1 MRFELFELFSMNAN
15 KRARISRAST
25 EEFLILLQ
33 KEHAILAE
41 KDAFK
46 ANILAKILRS
56 TPLQLEEV
64 LIYLYRYEIDLV
76 LRETAKKAAKK
87 ALEHY
92 DRLDFEFRG
101 ADIFSEIYDDLK
113 AIYNVDRS
121 E

>member
-1 MRFELFELFSMNAN
+1 MNAN
-15 KRARISRAST
+15 KRARICRVST

-41 KDAFK
+41 KDTFK
-46 ANILAKILRS
+46 AGILARILRF

-64 LIYLYRYEIDLV
+64 LEYLHRYEIDLV
-76 LRETAKKAAKK
+76 LREAAKKAARK

-92 DRLDFEFRG
+92 DRPDLQFRG
-101 ADIFSEIYDDLK
+101 KDVFVEIYDDLK
-113 AIYNVDRS
+113 EIYGVGKN